1 MSLKSALAAK
11 KNRST
16 KQKDAAIQEVT
27 KEPMKRLN
35 VNIAESKLMQ
45 FKAKSAS
52 EGKDMSTLIHQ
63 WIGEYLEK

>member
-1 MSLKSALAAK
+1 MSLESALAAK
-11 KNRST
+11 RNRSS
-16 KQKDAAIQEVT
+16 KQKEAAIQEVT

-63 WIGEYLEK
+63 WMDEYLSK

>member
-1 MSLKSALAAK
+1 MSLESALAAK
-11 KNRST
+11 RNRSS
-16 KQKDAAIQEVT
+16 KQKEAAIQEVT

-63 WIGEYLEK
+63 WMDDYLSK

>member
-16 KQKDAAIQEVT
+16 KQKDAALQEII

-45 FKAKSAS
+45 FKAKSAT

-63 WIGEYLEK
+63 WINGYLED

>member
-1 MSLKSALAAK
+1 MSLESALAAK
-11 KNRST
+11 RNRSS
-16 KQKDAAIQEVT
+16 KQKEAAIQEVT

-63 WIGEYLEK
+63 WIDEYLSK

>member
-1 MSLKSALAAK
+1 MSLESALAAK
-11 KNRST
+11 RNRSS
-16 KQKDAAIQEVT
+16 KQKEAAIQEVT